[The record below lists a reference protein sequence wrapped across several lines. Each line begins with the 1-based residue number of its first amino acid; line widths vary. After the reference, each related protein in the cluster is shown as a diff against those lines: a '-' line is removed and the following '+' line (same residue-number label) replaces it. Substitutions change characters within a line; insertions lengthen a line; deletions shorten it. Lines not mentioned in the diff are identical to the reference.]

1 MSETLAIRLPPGM
14 TLRTWLHQQRLD
26 TPPTPTER
34 EQMEALAADLAMR
47 GAGTRRNDLPD
58 AIELRF
64 DDCTITVLARGA
76 RIVRRVDLK
85 QMAGGRRDWYS
96 EVFMTG
102 HGLVI
107 YEPSVDLA
115 LAPPGVDVGPE
126 PHRPKPAKRKPFWR
140 R

>member
-1 MSETLAIRLPPGM
+1 MSETLAIRLPEGM
-14 TLRTWLHQQRLD
+14 TLRTWLAERRLD
-26 TPPTPTER
+26 APPTPAQR
-34 EQMEALAADLAMR
+34 EAMEQLAHDLGVR
-47 GAGTRRNDLPD
+47 GPGTRRTDADD

-64 DDCTITVLARGA
+64 DDCTITVLAEGA

-85 QMAGGRRDWYS
+85 QIVGGQRDWYA
-96 EVFMTG
+96 EVLMTG

-126 PHRPKPAKRKPFWR
+126 PHRPRPARRRFWKR
-140 R
+140 